1 MWILWRKASLARTA
15 YNENEIIK
23 RNSRKLYLNRKKDIH
38 KNHKMRWT
46 KTYITCEAYYYTTF
60 PNSSHTHKANKGRKS
75 CFHMLYRK
83 NRAMRNSKF
92 NAWFKNE
99 ILFYCVTTTKP
110 SSVCYIYLMVCSLR
124 GGLQVNKGE
133 IFVIYLFVY
142 VRARIVCC
150 KEKKILLL
158 EHIFNKHI
166 WINEREPPPNTLF
179 V

>member
-1 MWILWRKASLARTA
+1 MWWSVHAQKLILTHRINPLKHITEKKIHSTILMWILWRKASLARTA

-110 SSVCYIYLMVCSLR
+110 
-124 GGLQVNKGE
+124 
-133 IFVIYLFVY
+133 
-142 VRARIVCC
+142 
-150 KEKKILLL
+150 
-158 EHIFNKHI
+158 
-166 WINEREPPPNTLF
+166 
-179 V
+179 